1 MIGGKENCIITAENE
16 TWITTRGDT
25 IREETKWIM
34 ITKKRE
40 EVNEKREGEV
50 VNDRREK
57 REREVD
63 NDTRENQGDAIREE
77 TEWIMITKKREVDN
91 DK

>member
-1 MIGGKENCIITAENE
+1 M
-16 TWITTRGDT
+16 
-25 IREETKWIM
+25 
-34 ITKKRE
+34 
-40 EVNEKREGEV
+40 
-50 VNDRREK
+50 VNDRGEK